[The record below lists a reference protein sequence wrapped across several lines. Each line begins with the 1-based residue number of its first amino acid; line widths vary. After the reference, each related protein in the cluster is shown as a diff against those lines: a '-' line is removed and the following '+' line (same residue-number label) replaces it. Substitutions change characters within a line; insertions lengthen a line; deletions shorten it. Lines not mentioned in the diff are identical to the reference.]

1 MNNFSTVFSTTAY
14 FIFCLFFFRAHAILI
29 DMEEKPVSLWSK
41 NFTIITVGSLISLLG
56 SAVAGWAMGLL
67 VYAETENSVAF
78 AAFMILYSLPR
89 ILLPL
94 FVGPYLDRFSRRKVI
109 YTLDFVSA
117 GLYTILFFILYN
129 GLFNYFAFLAGS
141 VLIGS
146 IDSIYNVAYESL
158 YPNLIPPGN
167 FRKAYS
173 VSSLLYPLSAAV
185 MIPIA
190 GLAYTVSEKGIAYLF
205 LFNAATFLVAAIFE
219 TRIKLD
225 ESQVDTQKSATF
237 SRFVSDFREGLA
249 YLKREKGLLIIT
261 VYFFS
266 TMLCYGVVQVL
277 VQPYF
282 YRMPPETIPAPFAT
296 GVLLFTVVEAC
307 NTVGRLAG
315 GGIQYFL
322 KYPTDRKFTIAIF
335 VYLAICVLEGGFLLL
350 PNTAWWG
357 MCLMNFLA
365 GILAVNSYNIRIAA
379 TQSYVPDSIRGRFNG
394 VFVMVNV
401 LGSILGQLVGG
412 WVGSLVNDRAA
423 MIPIG
428 GSGFQLTVPI
438 VVALV
443 NAINVVCVFAI
454 MIPGRKHVKK
464 IYNVPI

>member
-1 MNNFSTVFSTTAY
+1 
-14 FIFCLFFFRAHAILI
+14 
-29 DMEEKPVSLWSK
+29 MEEKPVSLWSK

-78 AAFMILYSLPR
+78 ASFMVLYSLPR

-109 YTLDFVSA
+109 YTLDFISA
-117 GLYTILFFILYN
+117 GLYVILFFILYN

-158 YPNLIPPGN
+158 YPNLIPRGN

-173 VSSLLYPLSAAV
+173 ISSLLYPLSAAV

-205 LFNAATFLVAAIFE
+205 LFNAATFLAAAIFE

-225 ESQVDTQKSATF
+225 EAQVAKKESATF
-237 SRFVSDFREGLA
+237 KRFVADFKEGLS
-249 YLKREKGLLIIT
+249 YLKREKGLMVIT
-261 VYFFS
+261 VYFFTS
-266 TMLCYGVVQVL
+266 MLGYGIVNVL
-277 VQPYF
+277 LQPYF
-282 YRMPPETIPAPFAT
+282 YRMLPETIPAPFVS
-296 GVLLFTVVEAC
+296 GVLLFTVISAC

-322 KYPTDRKFTIAIF
+322 KYPTDKKYAIAVF
-335 VYLAICVLEGGFLLL
+335 VYLTICVLDGGYLLL
-350 PNTAWWG
+350 PNTLWWG
-357 MCLMNFLA
+357 MCIANFLS

-394 VFVMVNV
+394 VFLMINM
-401 LGSILGQLVGG
+401 LGSIAGQLIGG
-412 WVGSLVNDRAA
+412 AIGSLVNDRAA
-423 MIPIG
+423 TVSIAG
-428 GSGFQLTVPI
+428 ASFQLTVPH
-438 VVALV
+438 VVLLV
-443 NAINVVCVFAI
+443 NLFHVACVFAI
-454 MIPGRKHVKK
+454 MLPGRRHVKK